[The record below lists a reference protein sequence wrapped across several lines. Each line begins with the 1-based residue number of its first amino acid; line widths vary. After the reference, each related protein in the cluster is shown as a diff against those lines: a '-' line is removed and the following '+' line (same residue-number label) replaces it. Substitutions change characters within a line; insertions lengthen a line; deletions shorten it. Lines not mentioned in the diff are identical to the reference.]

1 MIARALLIVTAAA
14 LLVGAALAA
23 PVGTAFTYQ
32 GVLSDGG
39 TPAAGPHD
47 LRFLLYDAEVGG
59 SQVGATVTAD
69 DLAVTDGRVTTV
81 LDFGAVFDG
90 TARWLEIHVRPGAS
104 TGSYSVL
111 SPRQA
116 LTAAPYARHAATAAS
131 ATTASSAGHAA
142 TAGDTATLGGQGPS
156 YYLAWS
162 NLTGVP
168 PGLDDG
174 DDDTLASLSCAAGEI
189 ATWSGGAWVCGAD
202 AGRRAST
209 FVVGPVGTDLENG
222 AALRSAMLALP
233 PGIHTRVEI
242 EPGTYDL
249 EDQSLE
255 VPMFTV
261 VTGAGTGS
269 TAILSSVCGSATVEL
284 DSYTG
289 LHGVAVNNSCANG
302 ASSSTGIRGDYGND
316 ISDISVR
323 VEGDA
328 NTNYALRVTNA
339 YLVLRNA
346 SLQVMNSAG
355 ATVYG
360 LSASGSATIENVA
373 ISVAGGT
380 DSTTGLFGT
389 WDLDLDNVSVT
400 VWGGGASSRGVY
412 VQAFTPYRVRDVR
425 ATVASTSGTAYGI
438 YLQSGNAD
446 EVEVAD
452 VTATAIGLPDQ
463 VSYGLYLNRG
473 VPRVSGATLAG
484 DVALYYECADTTGL
498 HIVGST
504 LDGNEA
510 AIRTYTQYSLYPV
523 TVEHSLLHGAVD
535 VIQITGNPATVRVA
549 GSRLAGGAITG
560 PAGATCAGVWD
571 ESYTFYPSTCP

>member
-1 MIARALLIVTAAA
+1 MFARTLSIITAAS
-14 LLVGAALAA
+14 LLAGTALAA
-23 PVGTAFTYQ
+23 PVGTGFTYQ
-32 GVLSDGG
+32 GVLADGG
-39 TPAAGPHD
+39 APAAGPHD

-59 SQVGATVTAD
+59 SQVGGTVTVD
-69 DLAVTDGRVTTV
+69 DLAVTDGRIATV

-90 TARWLEIHVRPGAS
+90 NARWLEIHVRPGAS

-116 LTAAPYARHAATAAS
+116 LTAAPYARHAAI
-131 ATTASSAGHAA
+131 ASSADAA
-142 TAGDTATLGGQGPS
+142 TFATSAGDASALGGQSPS
-156 YYLAWS
+156 YYLQWS
-162 NLTGVP
+162 HLAGVP

-174 DDDTLASLSCAAGEI
+174 DDDTLASLTCATDEI
-189 ATWSGGAWVCGAD
+189 AKWTGGAWICGAD
-202 AGRRAST
+202 AGAWAST
-209 FVVGPVGTDLENG
+209 IVVGPVGTDLENG
-222 AALRSAMLALP
+222 AALRSAVLALP
-233 PGIHTRVEI
+233 AGVHTRVEI

-249 EDQSLE
+249 ADQSLE

-261 VTGAGTGS
+261 VTGAGTAS
-269 TAILSSVCGSATVEL
+269 TAILSSVCGVATVEL

-289 LHGVAVNNSCANG
+289 LHGVAVKNSCANG
-302 ASSSTGIRGDYGND
+302 ASSSTGIRGDFGNT
-316 ISDISVR
+316 ISDVFVR

-328 NTNYALRVTNA
+328 NINYAMRVSSA

-346 SLQVMNSAG
+346 ALRVMNSAG

-360 LSASGSATIENVA
+360 LTASGSATIDDVD

-380 DSTTGLFGT
+380 DSTTGLFIGGE
-389 WDLDLDNVSVT
+389 LDLENVRVT
-400 VWGGGASSRGVY
+400 VWGGGTSSRGVH
-412 VQAFTPYRVRDVR
+412 VQAFTPFRVRDVQ

-446 EVEVAD
+446 EVEVAN
-452 VTATAIGLPDQ
+452 VTATATGLPDQ

-473 VPRVSGATLAG
+473 VPTVVGATLAG
-484 DVALYYECADTTGL
+484 DVALFYESADTTGL

-504 LDGNEA
+504 LDGDEA
-510 AIRTYTQYSLYPV
+510 AIRTYTQYSPYPV